1 MSLVADVRIAGSLRA
16 KMSAAFTERRDVA
29 HRQRRVAAR
38 GRLDRASRRKS
49 RMYQI
54 ALCQAW
60 RLDNN
65 LSIFRSVT
73 IINFQMTV

>member
-1 MSLVADVRIAGSLRA
+1 MDLVADVHVASSLCA

-60 RLDNN
+60 RIDNN
-65 LSIFRSVT
+65 LSIFCSATV
-73 IINFQMTV
+73 INFQMTV